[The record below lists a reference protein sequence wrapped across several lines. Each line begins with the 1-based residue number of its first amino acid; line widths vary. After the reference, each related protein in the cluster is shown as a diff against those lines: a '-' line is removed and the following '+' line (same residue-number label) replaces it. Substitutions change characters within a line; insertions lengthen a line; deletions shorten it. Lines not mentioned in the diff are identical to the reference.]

1 MAQESQTSI
10 ALLTF
15 ASFAALAPF
24 ALKIRK
30 NQMYNRT
37 YETMARDDLAQ
48 LQIERLQ
55 TTLNRVYRNVAFYKH
70 ALDAQRIEIENIRAL
85 DDLRRLPFTTK
96 DDLRASYPYD
106 MFALPL
112 RDVVRIH
119 ASSGTTGRPI
129 VVGYSKNDIL
139 HWSELVARQLV
150 AAGLTEHDV
159 AQIAFTYSLFTGG
172 LGYHFGAEKLGA
184 SVIPASSHDNLHDQI
199 LIMKDF
205 KTSALLCAPSTALA
219 LCHLFKTMGIHPE
232 QLSLQRAILGSEPW
246 SEQVRAEIEETF
258 RITAYDNYGLTEIIG
273 PGVAGECQQRNGLH
287 VNEDHFIVEVINPTT
302 LEPVNVG
309 EEGELVFTTITKEA
323 FPLLRYRTGDRA
335 CLIGGSCECGRT
347 FVRMSR
353 VRGRTDDLII
363 MRGAKFFPSQIYG
376 AILGEEGITSHCKI
390 VLDRQDDF
398 DTLEVCVAIAA
409 NHGYI
414 DEIKTL
420 EHLRNRL
427 AQRIESNLGVAAKV
441 TFMEEGLLA
450 ADVKGKKSP
459 IVLDKRAA

>member
-1 MAQESQTSI
+1 MI
-10 ALLTF
+10 
-15 ASFAALAPF
+15 
-24 ALKIRK
+24 
-30 NQMYNRT
+30 YNRQ
-37 YETMARDDLAQ
+37 YETMSRDDLAQ

-159 AQIAFTYSLFTGG
+159 VQIAFTYSLFTGG

-184 SVIPASSHDNLHDQI
+184 SVIPASSHDNLNDQI

-219 LCHLFKTMGIHPE
+219 LCHLFKTTGIHPE
-232 QLSLQRAILGSEPW
+232 QLSLRCAILGSEPW
-246 SEQVRAEIEETF
+246 SERVRAEIEETF

-273 PGVAGECQQRNGLH
+273 PGVAGECQQRRGLH
-287 VNEDHFIVEVINPTT
+287 INEDHFIVEVISPTT
-302 LEPVNVG
+302 LQPVPTG

-323 FPLLRYRTGDRA
+323 FPLVRYRTGDRA
-335 CLIGGSCECGRT
+335 CLIDGQCECGRT
-347 FVRMSR
+347 FIRMSR
-353 VRGRTDDLII
+353 VHGRTDDLII
-363 MRGAKFFPSQIYG
+363 MRGAKFFPSQIYD

-390 VLDRQDDF
+390 VLDRQGDF

-420 EHLRNRL
+420 EQLRNRL
-427 AQRIESNLGVAAKV
+427 VYRIENSLGVSAKV
-441 TFMEEGLLA
+441 TFMEDGLLA
-450 ADVKGKKSP
+450 AEVKGKKQP
-459 IVLDKRAA
+459 MVVDKRAE